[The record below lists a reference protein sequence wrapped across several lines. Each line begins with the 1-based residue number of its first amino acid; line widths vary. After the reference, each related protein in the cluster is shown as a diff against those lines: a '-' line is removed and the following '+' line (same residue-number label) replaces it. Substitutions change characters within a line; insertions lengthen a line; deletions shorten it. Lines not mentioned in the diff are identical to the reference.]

1 MKVLVTDKSAKEA
14 LQVIKD
20 AGHDI
25 TYNEMDGDTLLK
37 EISKYD
43 ALMVRGRTKVI
54 KEIVKAGASIIV
66 TGNVL
71 EENKGICK
79 IRELVTSMN
88 PQ

>member
-1 MKVLVTDKSAKEA
+1 MEERAELVATQWVLSNNPELTSFSLKTLSFDGKKV
-14 LQVIKD
+14 
-20 AGHDI
+20 
-25 TYNEMDGDTLLK
+25 
-37 EISKYD
+37 
-43 ALMVRGRTKVI
+43 